1 MPNGAGDQSAALW
14 IRMLDAVELQAK
26 RNTET
31 TDKAVDGLGAATVA
45 LGAAT
50 DQMSGHSDKLEDL
63 VTVRL
68 QLDRLMSEV
77 KDLQEESRSAKVGK
91 SDVLWKVLVAVF
103 GAVSTALALG
113 VLGLLM
119 KGGA

>member
-1 MPNGAGDQSAALW
+1 MPNGDQSAALW

-31 TDKAVDGLGAATVA
+31 ADKAVDGLGAATVA